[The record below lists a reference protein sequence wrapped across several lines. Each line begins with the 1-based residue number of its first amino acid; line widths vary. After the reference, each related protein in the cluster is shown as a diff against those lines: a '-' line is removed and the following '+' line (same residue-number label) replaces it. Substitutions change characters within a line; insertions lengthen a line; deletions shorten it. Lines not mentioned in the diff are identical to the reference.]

1 MNLCLGTVQFG
12 MDYGIRRQKKPSL
25 AESIDMLDYAAQ
37 NGVTRLDTAYA
48 YGEAEAVVGAFL
60 KKSTIPRANLF
71 ISAKLKPNIMDGVAR
86 DSIYKVARKNLEESF
101 RRMGI
106 DYLDAYMC
114 HSSRYAY
121 DDSILEAMVRL
132 KDEGWVRHV
141 GVSVYEVDEAKKCL
155 SDVRLDYMQL
165 PFSVLDQRMAD
176 GGVFESCDPDRVTI
190 DSRSAFIQGLVLMTV
205 DEIPPFL
212 SRAYP
217 IIQKLDTLCNCH
229 GLSRTELALGFVK
242 RVHGISNLVFGVDN
256 LSQLKEDIDIFN
268 RIELSSEVILDVG
281 KVFRDLP
288 ADIVMPSLWK
298 KD

>member
-1 MNLCLGTVQFG
+1 MNLCLGTVQLG
-12 MDYGIRRQKKPSL
+12 MDYGIRGQKKPSL
-25 AESIDMLDYAAQ
+25 DESIAMLDYAAQ
-37 NGVTRLDTAYA
+37 NGVTHLDTAYA
-48 YGEAEAVVGAFL
+48 YGEAEAVVGAFI
-60 KKSTIPRANLF
+60 KKRTIPRDSLF
-71 ISAKLKPNIMDGVAR
+71 ISAKLRPNIMDGVAR
-86 DSIYKVARKNLEESF
+86 DSIYKVARSNLEESF
-101 RRMGI
+101 GRMGV
-106 DYLDAYMC
+106 DYLYAYMC
-114 HSSRYAY
+114 HSSHYVY
-121 DDSILEAMVRL
+121 DDFILEAMARL
-132 KDEGWVRHV
+132 KDEGLVRHV
-141 GVSVYEVDEAKKCL
+141 GVSVYEVKEAKKCL

-176 GGVFESCDPDRVTI
+176 GGVFESCDSCRITI
-190 DSRSAFIQGLVLMTV
+190 DSRSAFIQGLVLMAV

-217 IIQKLDTLCNCH
+217 IIQKLELICNRH
-229 GLSRTELALGFVK
+229 GLSKAELALGFVK